1 MADLRQQTGIP
12 QLDDMLSGGLLPGKL
27 TVVLGATGI
36 GKTQLGLQYAQ
47 AGLQQEGQTGI
58 LFDMATRGDSQSH
71 SEYAQRLFEWKIR
84 EQRVDV
90 PFDLEQIWDSSQ
102 ARKDYQH
109 LFRQSGRRVT
119 RRDMEL
125 DEWKEWKLEFVK
137 KLDAAIAY
145 FYANF
150 VHGVRRTVID
160 GIEPTERASESFQF
174 HAFEYVYH
182 QILRKEC
189 DWVARDLF
197 RAQFR
202 KNQEQIDQHRYDFQ
216 EIGCLLLLTTHEVM
230 LDDLIQRPIESGDVL
245 SNANTIILMGK
256 IREGNRMS
264 RALHIAKHR
273 GSAVDESLIPFEI
286 QESGIELLT

>member
-1 MADLRQQTGIP
+1 MSDLRQQTGIP
-12 QLDDMLSGGLLPGKL
+12 QLDEMLSGGLLPGKL

-36 GKTQLGLQYAQ
+36 GKTQLGLQYAR

-71 SEYAQRLFEWKIR
+71 SEYAERLFQWKIR
-84 EQRVDV
+84 EQRVDL
-90 PFDLEQIWDSSQ
+90 PFDLEQIWDSGQ

-145 FYANF
+145 FYSNF

-160 GIEPTERASESFQF
+160 GIEPSERASESFQF

-202 KNQEQIDQHRYDFQ
+202 KNQEQINQHRYDFQ

-256 IREGNRMS
+256 IREENRMS

-273 GSAVDESLIPFEI
+273 GSAVDEAIVPFAI